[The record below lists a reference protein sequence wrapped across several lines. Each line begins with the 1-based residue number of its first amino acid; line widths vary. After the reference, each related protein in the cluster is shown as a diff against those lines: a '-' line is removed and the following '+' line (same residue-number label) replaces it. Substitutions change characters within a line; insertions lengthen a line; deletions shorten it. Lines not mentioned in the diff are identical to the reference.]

1 MSKKSFINLL
11 PGFIVKPGH
20 VLIVELNKLAR
31 RQKSKTYRI
40 VQNPEKELHVV
51 HQVKGPTWE
60 EICYPECYG
69 HSKEMHLTVFSPAE
83 FIFEEKNAI
92 INANSDAVITDKG
105 VYWDKFNQEEFVTWA
120 KPADSNVAWF
130 DRESIGILRENKQQR
145 IEGKVLSLIGLW
157 SYHWAHCLFEF
168 LPKLFSAGEA
178 GLLDSPITI
187 LVVENEDGNIKEI
200 INNYLKDFPNA
211 KIYYV
216 QNHIDYICDELY
228 FLPSPGP
235 NYCDYKFRLDYIEYI
250 PQYVI
255 DSIHRYVVAPI
266 IDKIKDNKTKY
277 EKIFMPRNKAFTH
290 TGKYLKNYDEV
301 HDYFMSLGYVDV
313 EGSTMTL
320 EEKAD
325 VFYHA
330 KEVVGMFGSAL
341 FNLIF
346 CNQAKCISLSNYKFV
361 TETVELIMARNYVS
375 KMVTITGQDDN
386 SDYGSNFYIPLEKI
400 KRAYKDIMLG
410 EVNNKSND

>member
-1 MSKKSFINLL
+1 MNKKAIKKII
-11 PGFIVKPGH
+11 PDFIVKPGH
-20 VLIVELNKLAR
+20 VMINELRNLVR
-31 RQKSKTYRI
+31 RHRSKTYRI
-40 VQNPEKELHVV
+40 VQGPENELCIV
-51 HQVKGPTWE
+51 HKVKDPTRE

-83 FIFEEKNAI
+83 FIFEEKNVI
-92 INANSDAVITDKG
+92 VNANSDIVITDKG

-120 KPADSNVAWF
+120 KPADENVAWF
-130 DRESIGILRENKQQR
+130 DRENIGIIKEKKEQR

-178 GLLDSPITI
+178 GLLDNPITI
-187 LVVENEDGNIKEI
+187 LVVENEDRNIKEI

-211 KIYYV
+211 KINYV
-216 QNHIDYICDELY
+216 QNHVDYICDDLY

-235 NYCDYKFRLDYIEYI
+235 NYCDYKFRLDYIEFI
-250 PQYVI
+250 PQYAL

-277 EKIFMPRNKAFTH
+277 EKIFLPRNKAFTH

-301 HDYFMSLGYVDV
+301 HDYFVSLGYVDV

-346 CNQAKCISLSNYKFV
+346 CNQAKCLSLSNYKFV
-361 TETVELIMARNYVS
+361 TETIELIMARDYVS
-375 KMVTITGQDDN
+375 RMVTITGQDD
-386 SDYGSNFYIPLEKI
+386 SSEYSSNFYIPLDKI
-400 KRAYKDIMLG
+400 KKAYEEIIM
-410 EVNNKSND
+410 SNDNPK